1 MILNQEWQL
10 SPRALLQAPTGS
22 DQQMKQPPSGG
33 DAPVKQSSSSN
44 AFSKSTK
51 SSVQVQKLQQ
61 KVIQQQQKQ
70 ILKQIQQ
77 KQQQGLKPAEN
88 IGQSF
93 RYVITNT
100 YLIKQRRGGGLWS
113 AGAVRWPKQIAQ
125 VGELKIRLLLF

>member
-1 MILNQEWQL
+1 
-10 SPRALLQAPTGS
+10 
-22 DQQMKQPPSGG
+22 MKQSPSGG
-33 DAPVKQSSSSN
+33 DAPVKKSSSSN

-93 RYVITNT
+93 RHDITNT
-100 YLIKQRRGGGLWS
+100 YLIKLGGGLWS